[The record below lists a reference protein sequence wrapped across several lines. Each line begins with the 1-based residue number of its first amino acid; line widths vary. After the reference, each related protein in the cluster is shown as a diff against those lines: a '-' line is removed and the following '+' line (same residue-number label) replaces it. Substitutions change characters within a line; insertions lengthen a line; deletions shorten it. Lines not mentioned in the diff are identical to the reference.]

1 MQELKLSSDYLFLLR
16 VQSSFD
22 LVRAEKITL
31 TDISQK
37 ERDPRFRSLLQLY
50 LITST
55 PITAFPYV
63 FPDFSKSIELFVL
76 PWIFPF
82 VQVSAMAWVL
92 SKNNHVGQTQTQT
105 WESLTVLT
113 PTAQRNKQECWAPI

>member
-31 TDISQK
+31 TDISKK

-113 PTAQRNKQECWAPI
+113 PTATAVIK